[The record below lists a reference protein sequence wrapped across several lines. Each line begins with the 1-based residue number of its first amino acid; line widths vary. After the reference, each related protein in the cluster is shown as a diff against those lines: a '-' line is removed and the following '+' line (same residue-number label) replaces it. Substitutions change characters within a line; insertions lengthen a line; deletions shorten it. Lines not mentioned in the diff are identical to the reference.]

1 MQPDGQV
8 PNDRERPVVGERVGS
23 VSEVSRLRAR
33 CRRQALAIATLR
45 DAASTL
51 QRGAAALKA
60 DNAALRAE
68 NARMR
73 ERADS
78 DGHMVGRSNGM
89 APIEVSL
96 PLDVRAPGAARIV
109 VERCLGGRVEPAAL
123 ESARLLVSELVT
135 NSVRHSGGS
144 AADSVTV
151 RVRLTPSRLGLEIED
166 GGNGGPISP
175 QTPDPETG
183 AGLGLNLVRTVSE
196 RWGVERVADGR
207 TRVWAQIAAYV
218 RPNEGFAVAQS
229 PL

>member
-8 PNDRERPVVGERVGS
+8 PNDRERPLVGERVGS

-123 ESARLLVSELVT
+123 ESAKLLVSELVT

-151 RVRLTPSRLGLEIED
+151 RVRLTPSRLGLEVED
-166 GGNGGPISP
+166 HGSGLISP
-175 QTPDPETG
+175 KAPDPETG
-183 AGLGLNLVRTVSE
+183 AGLGLNLVRTLSE

>member
-1 MQPDGQV
+1 MQPDEPAPSNG
-8 PNDRERPVVGERVGS
+8 ERPLVAGRGAS
-23 VSEVSRLRAR
+23 ISEVERLRAR
-33 CRRQALAIATLR
+33 CRRQTLAIATLR

-73 ERADS
+73 EWEDRDRHPADRS
-78 DGHMVGRSNGM
+78 DGT

-109 VERCLGGRVEPAAL
+109 VERCLSERVGAAAL
-123 ESARLLVSELVT
+123 ESAKLLVSELVT

-151 RVRLTPSRLGLEIED
+151 RVRLTLSRLRLEVED
-166 GGNGGPISP
+166 HGNGRPISP
-175 QTPDPETG
+175 RTPDPETG
-183 AGLGLNLVRTVSE
+183 AGLGLNLVRTLSE
-196 RWGVERVADGR
+196 RWGVERVANGR
-207 TRVWAQIAAYV
+207 TRVWAQIV
-218 RPNEGFAVAQS
+218 TSVSQNGGPSR
-229 PL
+229 